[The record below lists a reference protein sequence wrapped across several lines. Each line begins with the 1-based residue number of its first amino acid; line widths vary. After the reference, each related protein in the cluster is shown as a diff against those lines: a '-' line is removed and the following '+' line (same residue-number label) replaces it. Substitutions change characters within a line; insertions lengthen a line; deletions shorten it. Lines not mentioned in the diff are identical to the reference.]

1 MNKIP
6 LAVKIGENP
15 DYSSVGEQ
23 MGLVRK
29 MAMLI

>member
-6 LAVKIGENP
+6 LAVKTDENL
-15 DYSSVGEQ
+15 DYSSVDEQ
-23 MGLVRK
+23 MGLGRK